1 MNRALGQAE
10 GGLRKFERSATSMGS
25 MIESA
30 MGRLTVGVG
39 AAAVGLAAL
48 TRRSMENIDVLS
60 KQARV
65 AGTSVAAFQAMSLVA
80 NEAGV
85 ETDALSKMLVKL
97 QDNIV
102 GLSRGGAAAVAM
114 FENLGLSMA
123 DLSGLSVDQQFERVA
138 AAISAISDPAT
149 KTAAA
154 LDVFGKAGAAAL
166 NMVDGYSEAVANATA
181 FQEQLGIAISD
192 TDAAAIERASDAVGR
207 MWMAFEGL
215 GNIMAANVA
224 PALEAVA
231 NGLIA
236 WIESIFGA
244 DSALEDIFGTL
255 ERTKAILGEDLWN
268 VLTKNKGAIDA
279 NSEALAQ
286 LAVAY
291 EPVTDAAMAASNAI
305 YGAVTTLDAWGYAD
319 QAAGLA
325 SIAAEMRQLAADFR
339 EGKVPADEYQA
350 RLDELVT
357 RAQELFSQLSASD
370 TVTFGSVISE
380 LGALKNALS
389 SAVAIA
395 AKLRG
400 LISMGVPTDFRAMS
414 DERGSD
420 IASMR
425 SGQGGFAGSDFSTSP
440 IPKSAP
446 NNIDAGVVD
455 DVGGGGGGGGGIA
468 DKFARRLEV
477 IVDSLKT
484 EREVI
489 EEWYAESAALLQQ
502 ASDAELEALGGKH
515 EAMERLEEEH
525 QRRLK
530 GIKDMGNGWS
540 VDSVLQ
546 GGAEILSA
554 MGSVNKKALKAAGI
568 DSAAQA
574 LISTYEGAAKEL
586 KNGTFGFSSAAA
598 VISKGLGFVAAIKSA
613 ASSGSG
619 GGDVSAASSG
629 RGASDAA
636 APAYQPAS
644 VNISWVGDMTAAS
657 MGSLTEKLNKEYRQG
672 YRLNFVQGAG

>member
-1 MNRALGQAE
+1 
-10 GGLRKFERSATSMGS
+10 
-25 MIESA
+25 
-30 MGRLTVGVG
+30 MGRLTVGVS

-48 TRRSMENIDVLS
+48 TRRSMDNVDALS

-85 ETDALSKMLVKL
+85 ETDTLSKMVVKL

-102 GLSRGGAAAVAM
+102 GLSRGGAAQVEM
-114 FENLGLSMA
+114 FKNLGLSMA

-138 AAISAISDPAT
+138 AAISGISDPAT

-192 TDAAAIERASDAVGR
+192 TDAQNIERANDAVGR
-207 MWMAFEGL
+207 MWMTFEGL
-215 GNIMAANVA
+215 GNTLAANVA
-224 PALEAVA
+224 PAVEAVA
-231 NGLIA
+231 NGVVRFV
-236 WIESIFGA
+236 ESA
-244 DSALEDIFGTL
+244 MNAQPALEDMMGSA
-255 ERTKAILGEDLWN
+255 ERAKALLGEDLAQ
-268 VLTKNKGAIDA
+268 TMAQSAEAIDA
-279 NSEALAQ
+279 NAQSLAE

-305 YGAVTTLDAWGYAD
+305 MGTVTTLDAWGYAD

-339 EGKVPADEYQA
+339 EGKIPADEYQA
-350 RLDELVT
+350 RLDELVA
-357 RAQELFSQLSASD
+357 RAQDLFSQLSASD
-370 TVTFGSVISE
+370 TVTFGGVISE
-380 LGALKNALS
+380 LGALQKALS
-389 SAVAIA
+389 AAAGIA
-395 AKLRG
+395 AKLRS
-400 LISMGVPTDFRAMS
+400 LISMGQTSSDGMTTGTPLTSGDPNSLLPPNEMS
-414 DERGSD
+414 LD
-420 IASMR
+420 ASPR
-425 SGQGGFAGSDFSTSP
+425 P
-440 IPKSAP
+440 PPAP

-455 DVGGGGGGGGGIA
+455 VAGGGGGGGGGIA
-468 DKFARRLEV
+468 DKFARRLEI

-502 ASDAELEALGGKH
+502 ATDAELAALGGKH

-540 VDSVLQ
+540 VASVLE
-546 GGAEILSA
+546 GGAEVLSA
-554 MGSVNKKALKAAGI
+554 MGSVSKKALKMAGLF
-568 DSAAQA
+568 SAAQA
-574 LISTYEGAAKEL
+574 FISTYEGAAKEL
-586 KNGTFGFSSAAA
+586 RNGTLGFAAAAA
-598 VISKGLGFVAAIKSA
+598 VMAKGFSFVAAINAA
-613 ASSGSG
+613 ASSGG
-619 GGDVSAASSG
+619 GGGAPSASAG
-629 RGASDAA
+629 RGASAAA
-636 APAYQPAS
+636 APAYQPTN
-644 VNISWVGDMTAAS
+644 VNIAWAGDMTAAS

-672 YRLNFVQGAG
+672 YRLSFVQGAG